1 MDTLRQFMT
10 KLTAKDK
17 ELISIM
23 RRTGHPLEEIAATT
37 GVSIRTVS
45 RIVRLQKEEP
55 RRVLSD
61 RVPHAMIMTSFD
73 VMEQMAIKYAEAEL
87 SLEYYRAMTELEP
100 DRPQWHN
107 LELSYM
113 QLQKGILQD
122 IARYRKDN
130 EWDMAKLREPDY
142 QYDRTDFDTSIEL
155 LKGCA
160 EGVRLEIPPDDCEGL

>member
-1 MDTLRQFMT
+1 M
-10 KLTAKDK
+10 KLASQ
-17 ELISIM
+17 I
-23 RRTGHPLEEIAATT
+23 GTT
-37 GVSIRTVS
+37 GGEYVQELAADGKIAEGV
-45 RIVRLQKEEP
+45 
-55 RRVLSD
+55 VLN
-61 RVPHAMIMTSFD
+61 
-73 VMEQMAIKYAEAEL
+73 
-87 SLEYYRAMTELEP
+87 
-100 DRPQWHN
+100 QWTD
-107 LELSYM
+107 SYM